1 DVGRPGGADGL
12 GPTGLAG
19 FDPLC
24 SGVHTGEEALC
35 ETAAIEVARE
45 AAAASACLLSHHL
58 GHARHRLSAP
68 GRPSDAEPRHEV
80 ERVGDQDATGRRRRI
95 RDELVAV
102 ERAADRALRYDPVFG
117 QILLRQAAALCANV
131 LADAPA
137 QLAAV

>member
-1 DVGRPGGADGL
+1 ADGSALVTTAHGIEVVLAEHVVEVDAGARHDHAGAGAVRGSERGGVAGRVDDGDVGRPGGADGL

-58 GHARHRLSAP
+58 GHALHRLSAP
-68 GRPSDAEPRHEV
+68 GRPSDAE
-80 ERVGDQDATGRRRRI
+80 
-95 RDELVAV
+95 
-102 ERAADRALRYDPVFG
+102 
-117 QILLRQAAALCANV
+117 
-131 LADAPA
+131 
-137 QLAAV
+137 